1 MRLPRLSGREAV
13 SDRLVSFQGIN
24 VLDTASQGAFVDMQ
38 NLSSDHFPYLSI
50 RKPRGTVQ
58 KLTKANGLLVREKMF
73 YVDGTEAFYDGKKVG
88 DVTDSEKTLLSM
100 GAYILMLTK
109 ANGLLVRE
117 KMFYVDGTEAF
128 YDGKK
133 VGDVTDS
140 EKTLLSMGAYILIF
154 PDKISYNTAD
164 GKWERMENSYT
175 STGTVTYKQSYLTE
189 TDLDPEG
196 QVYVKIEAAG
206 IEEGFAEGDGI
217 ELSGFNVEVLNKT
230 AVIKDIGTGYIKIVG
245 PIDKEAAG
253 IEEGFAEGDGI
264 ELSGFNVEVLNKTA
278 VIKDIGTGYIKIVG
292 PIDKDGS
299 QTEPIAIKRTVPDM
313 DFYTVSENRL
323 WGCSSKN
330 HEIYASK
337 PWDFKNF
344 NCIEGGPSDSYGVK
358 ITSDGDFTGAI
369 TYLGYVMFWKENAVY
384 KVYGNRP
391 SNFQIV
397 EGMLRGVAKGC
408 GRSLCIVNEVL
419 YYKSESSVMSF
430 QGALPTDVGAVLE
443 ASVMSFQGALP
454 TDVGAV
460 LEAGYGEAEAGR
472 MGNKYYISM
481 EKGIFVYDTAKG
493 LWHREDDTKGAGSGI
508 RRSRSGKD
516 GKQILYFHGE
526 GDFCLRHGKGALAPG
541 GRYQREIFFHIRQCA
556 VLFGREHHQDHGRN
570 GRRSH

>member
-1 MRLPRLSGREAV
+1 MKLPRLSGREAV

-24 VLDTASQGAFVDMQ
+24 VLDTASQGAFVDME

-73 YVDGTEAFYDGKKVG
+73 YVDGTEAYYDGQ
-88 DVTDSEKTLLSM
+88 
-100 GAYILMLTK
+100 
-109 ANGLLVRE
+109 
-117 KMFYVDGTEAF
+117 
-128 YDGKK
+128 K

-164 GKWERMENSYT
+164 GKWESMENSYT

-206 IEEGFAEGDGI
+206 IEEGFAEGDG
-217 ELSGFNVEVLNKT
+217 VE
-230 AVIKDIGTGYIKIVG
+230 I
-245 PIDKEAAG
+245 
-253 IEEGFAEGDGI
+253 
-264 ELSGFNVEVLNKTA
+264 SGFNVEVLNKTA

-299 QTEPIAIKRTVPDM
+299 QTEPITIKRTVPEM

-358 ITSDGDFTGAI
+358 ITSDGI
-369 TYLGYVMFWKENAVY
+369 
-384 KVYGNRP
+384 
-391 SNFQIV
+391 
-397 EGMLRGVAKGC
+397 LREQ
-408 GRSLCIVNEVL
+408 SPI
-419 YYKSESSVMSF
+419 
-430 QGALPTDVGAVLE
+430 
-443 ASVMSFQGALP
+443 
-454 TDVGAV
+454 
-460 LEAGYGEAEAGR
+460 
-472 MGNKYYISM
+472 
-481 EKGIFVYDTAKG
+481 
-493 LWHREDDTKGAGSGI
+493 
-508 RRSRSGKD
+508 
-516 GKQILYFHGE
+516 
-526 GDFCLRHGKGALAPG
+526 
-541 GRYQREIFFHIRQCA
+541 
-556 VLFGREHHQDHGRN
+556 
-570 GRRSH
+570 

>member
-1 MRLPRLSGREAV
+1 ME
-13 SDRLVSFQGIN
+13 
-24 VLDTASQGAFVDMQ
+24 

-73 YVDGTEAFYDGKKVG
+73 YVDGTEAYYDGQ
-88 DVTDSEKTLLSM
+88 
-100 GAYILMLTK
+100 
-109 ANGLLVRE
+109 
-117 KMFYVDGTEAF
+117 
-128 YDGKK
+128 K

-164 GKWERMENSYT
+164 GKWESMENSYT

-206 IEEGFAEGDGI
+206 IEEGFAEGDG
-217 ELSGFNVEVLNKT
+217 VE
-230 AVIKDIGTGYIKIVG
+230 I
-245 PIDKEAAG
+245 
-253 IEEGFAEGDGI
+253 
-264 ELSGFNVEVLNKTA
+264 SGFNVEVLNKTA

-299 QTEPIAIKRTVPDM
+299 QTEPITIKRTVPEM

-358 ITSDGDFTGAI
+358 ITSDGI
-369 TYLGYVMFWKENAVY
+369 
-384 KVYGNRP
+384 
-391 SNFQIV
+391 
-397 EGMLRGVAKGC
+397 LREQ
-408 GRSLCIVNEVL
+408 SPI
-419 YYKSESSVMSF
+419 
-430 QGALPTDVGAVLE
+430 
-443 ASVMSFQGALP
+443 
-454 TDVGAV
+454 
-460 LEAGYGEAEAGR
+460 
-472 MGNKYYISM
+472 
-481 EKGIFVYDTAKG
+481 
-493 LWHREDDTKGAGSGI
+493 
-508 RRSRSGKD
+508 
-516 GKQILYFHGE
+516 
-526 GDFCLRHGKGALAPG
+526 
-541 GRYQREIFFHIRQCA
+541 
-556 VLFGREHHQDHGRN
+556 
-570 GRRSH
+570 